1 MNQII
6 VLFLCRIKEDT
17 YKIVTDQ
24 LTYWSGIA
32 YIYFTGLHPNFGF
45 IENWFFIHGWL
56 ILLVGR
62 FILLIMDIYK
72 RSRDINKPEWK
83 SNISYIL
90 KREALENRK
99 KSFFQKLIDQIKQ
112 LIKW

>member
-1 MNQII
+1 
-6 VLFLCRIKEDT
+6 
-17 YKIVTDQ
+17 
-24 LTYWSGIA
+24 
-32 YIYFTGLHPNFGF
+32 
-45 IENWFFIHGWL
+45 
-56 ILLVGR
+56 
-62 FILLIMDIYK
+62 MDIYK

-90 KREALENRK
+90 KREAFENRK